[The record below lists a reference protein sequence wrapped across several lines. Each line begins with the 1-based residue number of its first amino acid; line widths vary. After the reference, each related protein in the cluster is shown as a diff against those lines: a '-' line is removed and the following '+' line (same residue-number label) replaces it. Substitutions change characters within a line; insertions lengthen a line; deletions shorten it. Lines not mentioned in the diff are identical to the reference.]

1 MVCICS
7 PPTSEELARGVRGCG
22 EDCLN
27 RMLMI
32 EWYVTVV
39 IRWTPGT
46 GIGELS

>member
-7 PPTSEELARGVRGCG
+7 PPTSEELARGVGGCG

-32 EWYVTVV
+32 EW
-39 IRWTPGT
+39 
-46 GIGELS
+46 